1 MRRFGVAVLG
11 LLCGVVVGFLLTE
24 AIAITAVF
32 GIGGGQLP
40 DSMLLALLLRSIT
53 PALALA
59 GVVVALVVDGRT
71 HRPDG
76 SS

>member
-1 MRRFGVAVLG
+1 MRRFGVAALG
-11 LLCGVVVGFLLTE
+11 LLGGVVVGFLLTE
-24 AIAITAVF
+24 AVAITAVF
-32 GIGGGQLP
+32 GIGGQLP
-40 DSMLLALLLRSIT
+40 DSVWLVLLLRSIT

-71 HRPDG
+71 RRPDG

>member
-1 MRRFGVAVLG
+1 MRRFGVAALG
-11 LLCGVVVGFLLTE
+11 LLGGVVVGFLLTE
-24 AIAITAVF
+24 AVAITAVF

-40 DSMLLALLLRSIT
+40 DSVWLVLLLRSIT

-59 GVVVALVVDGRT
+59 GVVVALVVDGKTR
-71 HRPDG
+71 RPDG

>member
-1 MRRFGVAVLG
+1 MRRLGVAVLG
-11 LLCGVVVGFLLTE
+11 LLGGVVVGYLLTE

-32 GIGGGQLP
+32 GVGGGQLP

-71 HRPDG
+71 RRPYG